1 MRTEF
6 ASKTI
11 VAAILVALS
20 CCGPWGATAYGQ
32 AVPAERRITHR
43 EQSLSVYDPFSADEI
58 FKHIEIPPSPALPP
72 EEALKS
78 FQVAPGFR
86 IECVAAEPLV
96 VDPVMFEFDAD
107 GRIWVVEMRGWMQD
121 LQGSGEADPIGQVV
135 VLEDTDGDSF
145 MDRST
150 VFLDQLVMPRTVSF
164 VDGGVLVAEPPN
176 LWFCRDV
183 DGDLKCDEKR
193 LVGPYG
199 QPGNPEHTDNGLMHA
214 LDNWMYN
221 AKATVRH
228 KFHDGKLT
236 TDPTVFRGQWGVTQ
250 DDYGRLFYGYE
261 NSSLHCDLI
270 PADYVERNAHA
281 RAGQRNYTAAL
292 NVSLTA
298 EAHEVFPI
306 RVNPGITLGGTE
318 LREDG
323 TLRTFTI
330 ACGPS
335 IYRGDQ
341 FPSEF
346 YGGAIIPEAGGNLVR
361 LNKLS
366 GDGVHLAAHNA
377 FEQRELVASTDERF
391 RPVCSRTGPDG
402 AVYICDL
409 YRGIIEHVIF
419 MMPYLRNQILSRGL
433 ETPIGMGRIYRIVHE
448 ERPLGPPPRM
458 SGESSAQLVER
469 LSHPNGW
476 WRDTAQRLLV
486 ERQAVDAVPALRELA
501 RGGESDLGR
510 VHALWTLEG
519 LGQLDWLSI
528 EAGLSASDARLRS
541 TAIRLSERVVDAPSA
556 QESFSRLQ
564 PLFDDER
571 PMVQLQLLLTLAGY
585 TTAGQATEVG
595 EVAEFAEEQM
605 AAILVAHPDPVFRA
619 AAVSGLQG
627 RELEMLRRLQASDRW
642 TGEHEDGCGAVDMLA
657 MCVVHEAVPQRV
669 EQLLEL
675 AALSAADKAWF
686 SQAIV
691 GGILASNLN
700 RQRWP
705 EPIELSTRPR
715 LLSLLPE
722 SAEALQRILTWPG
735 DDTLRKQRPIPE
747 PLTPVQ
753 EKRLV
758 IGQEVYNATC
768 YSCHKA
774 DGRGYPGLAPSLVE
788 SEWVNG
794 SPEHLIRIVLHGLQG
809 PVKVNG
815 EEWNLQ
821 MPGLGDSP
829 VLNDERMA
837 SVLTY
842 ARRAWGNY
850 GSAIEPLQVAAE
862 RQATSQRTMPWTV
875 DELLDTQQPLTSSTV
890 AASDALERYRAL
902 LADGDAERGRIL
914 FHSNRALRCN
924 ACHIIGDQGGGF
936 VGPNLSQVGKRS
948 DREHLLESLVLPS
961 AKIAQGF
968 ETLVV
973 LTGDGHIVS
982 GTLAADD
989 GKTLVLAPPAGGTV
1003 EIAAADIEERIQSSV
1018 SSMPP
1023 VGETFTPQQIADLV
1037 AYLETLKADE
1047 AAADKAVVDEK
1058 PADAPFRGGSA
1069 TGKE

>member
-6 ASKTI
+6 ESRTI
-11 VAAILVALS
+11 LAALLVAFT
-20 CCGPWGATAYGQ
+20 CCGPWATMARGQ
-32 AVPAERRITHR
+32 AVPAERQITHR

-58 FKHIEIPPSPALPP
+58 FKHIEIPPSPALSA

-121 LQGSGEADPIGQVV
+121 LEGTGEADPIGQVV
-135 VLEDTDGDSF
+135 VLEDTNGDSF

-164 VDGGVLVAEPPN
+164 VDGGVLIAEPPN

-221 AKATVRH
+221 AKSTVRH
-228 KFHDGKLT
+228 KFRDGELI

-261 NSSLHCDLI
+261 NSSLHSDLI
-270 PADYVERNAHA
+270 PAEYVQRNAHA
-281 RAGQRNYTAAL
+281 GAGGRNTAAAL

-341 FPSEF
+341 FPAKF

-361 LNKLS
+361 LDTLS

-377 FEQRELVASTDERF
+377 FDQRELVASTDERF
-391 RPVCSRTGPDG
+391 RPVNSRTGPDG
-402 AVYICDL
+402 AVYVCDL

-448 ERPLGPPPRM
+448 DRPLGPPPRM
-458 SGESSAQLVER
+458 SGESSVQLVER

-486 ERQAVDAVPALRELA
+486 ERHAVDAVPALRELA
-501 RGGESDLGR
+501 RDGESDLGR

-519 LGQLDWLSI
+519 LGQLDWSSI
-528 EAGLSASDARLRS
+528 QAALSASDAPLRS
-541 TAIRLSERVVDAPSA
+541 TAIRLSQRVADGPSA

-564 PLFDDER
+564 QHFGDER
-571 PMVQLQLLLTLAGY
+571 PMVQMQLLLTLASY
-585 TTAGQATEVG
+585 ATAAEFTEVG
-595 EVAEFAEEQM
+595 EAAEEQM
-605 AAILVAHPDPVFRA
+605 AAILIAHPDPVFRV

-627 RELEMLRRLQASDRW
+627 RELEMIQRLLASKSW
-642 TGEHEDGCGAVDMLA
+642 TRAHEEGCRAVDMLA
-657 MCVVHEAVPQRV
+657 MCVVHEAVPKRV

-675 AALSAADKAWF
+675 AAQSVAEKAWF
-686 SQAIV
+686 SKAIV
-691 GGILASNLN
+691 GGILASNLSH
-700 RQRWP
+700 QRWP
-705 EPIELSTRPR
+705 EPIELTARPQ
-715 LLSLLPE
+715 LLSLLPD

-735 DDTLRKQRPIPE
+735 DDTVRQQRPIVE
-747 PLTPVQ
+747 PLTPAQ
-753 EKRLV
+753 EKRRAL
-758 IGQEVYNATC
+758 GQAVYNATC

-809 PVKVNG
+809 PVEVNG
-815 EEWNLQ
+815 ELWNQQ
-821 MPGLGDSP
+821 MPGLGGSP

-837 SVLTY
+837 SALTY

-850 GSAIEPLQVAAE
+850 GSAIEPAQVAAV
-862 RQATSQRTMPWTV
+862 RQATLQRAMPWTV
-875 DELLDTQQPLTSSTV
+875 AELLNPEQSLASST
-890 AASDALERYRAL
+890 APASDPLERYRAL
-902 LADGDAERGRIL
+902 LADGDAERGRFL
-914 FHSNRALRCN
+914 FHSNRDLRCN
-924 ACHIIGDQGGGF
+924 ACHIVGDQGGGF

-948 DREHLLESLVLPS
+948 DREHLLESLVAPS
-961 AKIAQGF
+961 VKIAEGF

-973 LTGDGHIVS
+973 VTTDGHIVS

-989 GKTLVLAPPAGGTV
+989 GQTLVLAPPAGGTV

-1023 VGETFTPQQIADLV
+1023 LGETFTPQQIADLV
-1037 AYLETLKADE
+1037 AYLETLKAHDS
-1047 AAADKAVVDEK
+1047 AADAAVK
-1058 PADAPFRGGSA
+1058 GGPSA
-1069 TGKE
+1069 GQE